1 MYNCFVYNN
10 GYCYLQRSF
19 ARLRDAKLYMDGL
32 CGDDLK
38 GKSRTIRKEFGN
50 GTIKSKEI

>member
-1 MYNCFVYNN
+1 MYECFIYNCGN
-10 GYCYLQRSF
+10 CYFQRSF

-38 GKSRTIRKEFGN
+38 GKIQDNKERIWKWYN
-50 GTIKSKEI
+50 KK